1 MSQVKGANVMTKN
14 THLLV
19 GAAVTIPFIS
29 WSNALIIPVALI
41 GSIVPDIDFKFGIKH
56 RTITHSLMCLL
67 ITSMA
72 FLSVDVSLGI
82 LWLVNYSLHLF
93 LDSLTLMGVPLFY
106 PYKKYYGFKICKT
119 RGSLDY
125 GLSLIALTFIMKYLN

>member
-1 MSQVKGANVMTKN
+1 MSEIKGANRMTKN

-29 WSNALIIPVALI
+29 WGNALIIPVALI
-41 GSIVPDIDFKFGIKH
+41 GSIAPDFDYKVGIKH

-67 ITSMA
+67 LTSIA
-72 FLSVDVSLGI
+72 FLAIDFNLGI

-93 LDSLTLMGVPLFY
+93 LDSLTVMGVPLFY
-106 PYKKYYGFKICKT
+106 PYKKMYGFKICKT

-125 GLSLIALTFIMKYLN
+125 GLSLIALTFIMKYLK

>member
-1 MSQVKGANVMTKN
+1 MTKN

-29 WSNALIIPVALI
+29 WGNALIIPVTLI
-41 GSIVPDIDFKFGIKH
+41 GSIAPDFDYKVGIKH
-56 RTITHSLMCLL
+56 RTITHSLICLL
-67 ITSMA
+67 ITSIA
-72 FLSVDVSLGI
+72 FLTIDYNLGI
-82 LWLVNYSLHLF
+82 LWLVNYSLHLL

-106 PYKKYYGFKICKT
+106 PFDKKMYGFKFCKT

-125 GLSLIALTFIMKYLN
+125 SLSLIALTFIMKWLK